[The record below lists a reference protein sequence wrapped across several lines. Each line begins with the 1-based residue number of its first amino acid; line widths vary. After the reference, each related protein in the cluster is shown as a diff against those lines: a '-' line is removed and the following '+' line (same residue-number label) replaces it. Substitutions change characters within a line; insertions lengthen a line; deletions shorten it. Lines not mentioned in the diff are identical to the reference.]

1 MAMNAVPAPR
11 KPRSAAAAKLTEAA
25 RKKALKEA
33 MRLCNAKY
41 GRMLRRLGQ

>member
-1 MAMNAVPAPR
+1 MKAVPAPR
-11 KPRSAAAAKLTEAA
+11 KPRSGVPAKMTEAD

-41 GRMLRRLGQ
+41 ARMLRRLGQ